1 MIAVID
7 YKAGNLTS
15 VVKALRFLGA
25 EDVVV
30 TQSPADVLRAEKI
43 VLPGVGHFQA
53 TQLLQD
59 LGLTAAV
66 REAVAKGT
74 PFLGICVGLQ
84 WLYEGS
90 TEAPGTAGLGH
101 FAGVCEHFP
110 EHERKQVLRSAQ
122 DDNAYLNAAGLPR
135 EDAFVMPLKSPHV
148 GWNSLDDVRADSR
161 LLRGVA
167 PGSFVYYTHSWRAPV
182 SADTAAA
189 TMYGGAFTGAV
200 ERGNVMGVQF
210 HPEKS
215 AETGL
220 RVLRNFLEL

>member
-1 MIAVID
+1 
-7 YKAGNLTS
+7 
-15 VVKALRFLGA
+15 LRFLGA
-25 EDVVV
+25 HDVVV
-30 TQSPADVLRAEKI
+30 TQSPEDVLRADKV

-53 TQLLQD
+53 TQLLAD
-59 LGLTAAV
+59 LGLTTAT
-66 REAVAKGT
+66 REAVAKGS

-101 FAGVCEHFP
+101 FAGLCGRF
-110 EHERKQVLRSAQ
+110 SAAFEGQ
-122 DDNAYLNAAGLPR
+122 D
-135 EDAFVMPLKSPHV
+135 LKSPHV
-148 GWNSLDDVRADSR
+148 GWNSLENVRGDSR
-161 LLRGVA
+161 LLKGVE

-220 RVLRNFLEL
+220 RVLKNFLEL

>member
-25 EDVVV
+25 DDVVV
-30 TQSPADVLRAEKI
+30 TQSPEAVLRADKI
-43 VLPGVGHFQA
+43 VLPGVGHFRA
-53 TQLLQD
+53 TQLLED
-59 LGLTAAV
+59 LGLTAAT
-66 REAVAKGT
+66 REAVAKGA

-101 FAGVCEHFP
+101 FAGMCERFP
-110 EHERKQVLRSAQ
+110 ATEIQQRDGQEVAV
-122 DDNAYLNAAGLPR
+122 
-135 EDAFVMPLKSPHV
+135 ELKSPHV
-148 GWNSLDDVRADSR
+148 GWNSLEEVRADSR
-161 LLRGVA
+161 LLRGVE

-189 TMYGGAFTGAV
+189 TLYGGAFTGAV

-220 RVLRNFLEL
+220 KVLQNFLEL

>member
-25 EDVVV
+25 NDVVV
-30 TQSPADVLRAEKI
+30 TQSPKDVLRADKI
-43 VLPGVGHFQA
+43 VLPGVGHFRA
-53 TQLLQD
+53 TQMLHD
-59 LGLTAAV
+59 LGLSGALRSALGEGV
-66 REAVAKGT
+66 

-101 FAGVCEHFP
+101 FAGQCERFP
-110 EHERKQVLRSAQ
+110 AEFEGA
-122 DDNAYLNAAGLPR
+122 
-135 EDAFVMPLKSPHV
+135 ELKSPHV
-148 GWNSLDDVRADSR
+148 GWNSLEDVRGDSR
-161 LLRGVA
+161 LLQGVE

-189 TMYGGAFTGAV
+189 TLYGGAFTGAV

-220 RVLRNFLEL
+220 KVLKNFLEL

>member
-25 EDVVV
+25 DDVVV
-30 TQSPADVLRAEKI
+30 TQSPQDVLRADKI
-43 VLPGVGHFQA
+43 VLPGVGHFRA
-53 TQLLQD
+53 TQLLHE
-59 LGLTAAV
+59 LGLDGALRKKL
-66 REAVAKGT
+66 REGV

-90 TEAPGTAGLGH
+90 SEAPETEGLGW
-101 FAGVCEHFP
+101 FAGKCERFP
-110 EHERKQVLRSAQ
+110 AEFG
-122 DDNAYLNAAGLPR
+122 GL
-135 EDAFVMPLKSPHV
+135 ELKAPHV
-148 GWNSLDDVRADSR
+148 GWNSLEGIRADSR
-161 LLRGVA
+161 LLKGVEA
-167 PGSFVYYTHSWRAPV
+167 GSFVYYTHSWRAPV
-182 SADTAAA
+182 SADTAAS
-189 TMYGGAFTGAV
+189 TMYGGAFTGV

-220 RVLRNFLEL
+220 LVLRNFLELSC